1 MTGYPWETSMGP
13 EGRPEIARDGSEV
26 RLLVRTSDAS
36 VVHCT
41 LPAGATSR
49 ATRNLGINEIW
60 IIMAGQGE
68 LWHRKDDADQVTALG
83 PGVCVTIPNGIAFQ
97 FRSLSNEP
105 LAFVCMT
112 MPPWPGPKA
121 NQPASLQKWEPGVMR
136 TNGLSNDGPAATS
149 P

>member
-60 IIMAGQGE
+60 IIMAGQRRTLASEGQRGSGDCAGSGRLCHYPE
-68 LWHRKDDADQVTALG
+68 WDR
-83 PGVCVTIPNGIAFQ
+83 
-97 FRSLSNEP
+97 LSVPE
-105 LAFVCMT
+105 FE
-112 MPPWPGPKA
+112 
-121 NQPASLQKWEPGVMR
+121 Q
-136 TNGLSNDGPAATS
+136 
-149 P
+149 